1 MAVPRGR
8 CRGVLPTGSLRRLRP
23 GALSRV
29 RRPEPSTGTPRGDVT
44 TDRAIQDAVR
54 NAVLEVTGGDER
66 LQVTHTLATLGWGGI
81 LFVDVYAR
89 SPYESFG
96 ELEPQLRTRVA
107 TVADQPYGRVAV
119 RWRTS
124 N

>member
-1 MAVPRGR
+1 M
-8 CRGVLPTGSLRRLRP
+8 
-23 GALSRV
+23 
-29 RRPEPSTGTPRGDVT
+29 T
-44 TDRAIQDAVR
+44 TDRVIQDAVR
-54 NAVLEVTGGDER
+54 SAVLEATGGDDR
-66 LQVTHTLATLGWGGI
+66 LEVTHTLATLGWGGI

-96 ELEPQLRTRVA
+96 ELEPELRTRVA
-107 TVADQPYGRVAV
+107 AVADQPHDRVAV

>member
-1 MAVPRGR
+1 M
-8 CRGVLPTGSLRRLRP
+8 
-23 GALSRV
+23 
-29 RRPEPSTGTPRGDVT
+29 T

-54 NAVLEVTGGDER
+54 SAVLEVTGGDHR
-66 LQVTHTLATLGWGGI
+66 MRVTHTLATLGWGDI

-96 ELEPQLRTRVA
+96 ELEPELRKRVA
-107 TVADQPYGRVAV
+107 ALVDQPFDRVAV

>member
-1 MAVPRGR
+1 
-8 CRGVLPTGSLRRLRP
+8 
-23 GALSRV
+23 
-29 RRPEPSTGTPRGDVT
+29 VT

-54 NAVLEVTGGDER
+54 RAVMEVTGTDDR
-66 LQVTHTLATLGWGGI
+66 LRVTHTLATLGWGDV

-89 SPYESFG
+89 SPYSSFE
-96 ELEPQLRTRVA
+96 ELEPELRKLVA
-107 TVADQPYGRVAV
+107 VVANQPYERVAV